1 MSLDE
6 TYESLQLFA
15 NELHAFDERLR
26 TGHAEI
32 RRLHAAID
40 TIWRDS
46 LRNEYDQL
54 IGEFEQQVNVYAGS
68 KSEQFEQFMQTK
80 LAQLRAYLHGG

>member
-15 NELHAFDERLR
+15 NELRQFDERLR

-32 RRLHAAID
+32 RRLHAGID
-40 TIWRDS
+40 AVWRDS
-46 LRNEYDQL
+46 LRGEYDRL
-54 IGEFEQQVNVYAGS
+54 IGEFEQQVTIYAGS
-68 KSEQFEQFMQTK
+68 KSDRFEQFLQTK
-80 LAQLRAYLHGG
+80 LSQLRTYLHGG